1 MFIKKY
7 FAPDKKH
14 SNPDFKKITMNFK
27 KASNS
32 PKKLEIQG
40 NDLPVHKKIFNYDQI
55 TTG

>member
-1 MFIKKY
+1 
-7 FAPDKKH
+7 
-14 SNPDFKKITMNFK
+14 MNLK

-32 PKKLEIQG
+32 PKNLGIQE